1 MESETN
7 SENKK
12 IYEART
18 ISVGKTIL
26 ERKMNLEGVTL
37 LKDKTA
43 S

>member
-7 SENKK
+7 LENKK

-26 ERKMNLEGVTL
+26 ERKMNLGG
-37 LKDKTA
+37 KDIIKG
-43 S
+43 